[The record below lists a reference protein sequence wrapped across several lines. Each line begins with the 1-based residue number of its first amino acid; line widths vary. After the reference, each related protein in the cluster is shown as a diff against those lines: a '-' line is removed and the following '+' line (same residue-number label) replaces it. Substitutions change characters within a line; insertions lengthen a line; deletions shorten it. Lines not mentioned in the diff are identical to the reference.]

1 MSQNNST
8 KLRDLIKNIRA
19 CKTAAEE
26 RALVQIEK
34 ASIRESFLVNIN
46 KLFFKKSD
54 DEFRAR
60 NVAKLLFINMLGHD
74 TEFG

>member
-1 MSQNNST
+1 M
-8 KLRDLIKNIRA
+8 KY
-19 CKTAAEE
+19 
-26 RALVQIEK
+26 VY
-34 ASIRESFLVNIN
+34 
-46 KLFFKKSD
+46 KKSD